1 MSLLAASF
9 FHYLFAISMS
19 LIAVF
24 LILLVLV
31 QRGRGGGLA
40 GAFGGLGGQSAFGAK
55 AGDLFTRIT
64 MVAAFLWII
73 LCMAAIRVLNAP
85 SSRFGGQSGVS
96 SGAPAEQEGAAPA
109 EQGSSDSS
117 SGGAPSG
124 GTESGG
130 TDTPAPS
137 DR

>member
-1 MSLLAASF
+1 MSLLAAGF

-64 MVAAFLWII
+64 MVAAFLWIV

-85 SSRFGGQSGVS
+85 SSRCGGGPAGVS
-96 SGAPAEQEGAAPA
+96 SGAPAEQDEAAPA

-124 GTESGG
+124 GT
-130 TDTPAPS
+130 DTPAPS
-137 DR
+137 DQ